1 MNKNNSDR
9 NVAAVQNIQESE
21 SGLTFDSPLYDLFF
35 IEVQNQTTLLTQNL
49 LDLEASGK
57 KMETLEALMRAA
69 HSIKGAAKILRLDP
83 LVHLS
88 HTLEDCFAAVQKN
101 MLDLSPEHIDILL
114 KSIDIIAEVKKVP
127 QPQLKL
133 WLENAEAAINERISQ
148 IQDQILSKRRLPARI
163 GELPV
168 KQEGA
173 GLQKAEKSQESIDRV
188 IRVTAHN
195 LNRLM
200 GLAGESLVE
209 SQWLHP
215 FSTSLLKT
223 KKKMHSLAQGFDGLR
238 RDILDQKKGREY
250 INIKDCLSKLQRE
263 IHVCSRELSDRIA
276 ELEMF
281 IVKNSSLS
289 DRLYGEVVETHMRP
303 FADVLYA
310 FPRLVRDL
318 SRELNKTIHFEIIGK
333 ATFVDRDILE
343 KLETPLNHLIR
354 NAIDHGIEPADQRI
368 QSGKPPEGTIKIEAM
383 HRAGMLVIQVSDDG
397 KGIDMEELRKS
408 VVARNLAAPEIAE
421 RLSQEELLEFIFLPG
436 FSTTQNPNEISGR
449 GMGMNAITSRVHEV
463 GGTLRV
469 QTTAGKGT
477 SFQMTL
483 PLTLS
488 VLRALIVEIDN
499 ELYAFPLGK
508 IDKALK
514 IKKDQV
520 LTIDSIP
527 HIQFADK
534 NISLVH
540 ASKVFDLKEAKI
552 IADDLPVIL
561 ISGRTNTY
569 GIIVDKF
576 LSEKEL
582 VVHELDSLLGKT
594 PLLSSGAFLDD
605 GSPVLILDIED
616 MVRSIESQQRILK

>member
-1 MNKNNSDR
+1 MNKNNSDTI
-9 NVAAVQNIQESE
+9 AEA
-21 SGLTFDSPLYDLFF
+21 GLTFDSPLYDLFF

-69 HSIKGAAKILRLDP
+69 HSIKGAARILRLDP

-133 WLENAEAAINERISQ
+133 WLENAEAPINERISQ
-148 IQDQILSKRRLPARI
+148 IQDQILSKRRLPARK

-168 KQEGA
+168 VA
-173 GLQKAEKSQESIDRV
+173 GLEKAEKSQESIDRV

-223 KKKMHSLAQGFDGLR
+223 KKKMHNLAQGFDGLR

-250 INIKDCLSKLQRE
+250 IKDCLSRLQRE

-318 SRELNKTIHFEIIGK
+318 SRELNKTIHFEILGK
-333 ATFVDRDILE
+333 STFVDRDILE

-354 NAIDHGIEPADQRI
+354 NAVDHGIEPADQRI

-397 KGIDMEELRKS
+397 RGIDMEELRKS
-408 VVARNLAAPEIAE
+408 LVARNLAAPEIAE

-449 GMGMNAITSRVHEV
+449 GMGMNAIASRVHEV
-463 GGTLRV
+463 GGTIRV

-488 VLRALIVEIDN
+488 VLRALIVEINN

-520 LTIDSIP
+520 LTIENILY
-527 HIQFADK
+527 IQFADK

-540 ASKVFDLKEAKI
+540 ASKVLDLKEVKI

-576 LSEKEL
+576 LGEKEL

-594 PLLSSGAFLDD
+594 PNLSSGAFLDD

-616 MVRSIESQQRILK
+616 MVRSIESLQRILK